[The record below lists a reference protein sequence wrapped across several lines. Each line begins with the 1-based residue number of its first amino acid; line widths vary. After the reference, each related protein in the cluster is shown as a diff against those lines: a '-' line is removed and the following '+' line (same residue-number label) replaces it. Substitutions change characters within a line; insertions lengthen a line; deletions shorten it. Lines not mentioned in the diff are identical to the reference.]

1 MLRTLRRQGAKV
13 LPSNSRV
20 RRRRTSSP
28 PQGPPASRP
37 VGGLRTLRILR
48 ENVSA
53 SSGSAPPAVGI
64 AARDFR
70 FEARI
75 RRKEVFVGA
84 KCNHAYRQCCARVR
98 SPLEA
103 SVQCEQSSALCT
115 SGAGSFQAVT
125 PLPPQAPEEESRPFT
140 PRYAYG
146 VFIPACYSSRPCV
159 FSALCAVLAA
169 LRSVLVSKATK
180 PSGQAGHSRPHSL
193 PAVGADSV
201 GIPLRCTRHRLRRGH
216 GARPDGR
223 EPSTF
228 DPGMGR
234 SVPDPGGSLPTH
246 NVGLFRCS
254 REPCVSLP
262 RRSRARRPPRCQ
274 TPSGATLHFVP
285 RPWLLGDSKPGCRPN
300 GIKNGNDITRI
311 TDPP

>member
-1 MLRTLRRQGAKV
+1 M
-13 LPSNSRV
+13 N
-20 RRRRTSSP
+20 
-28 PQGPPASRP
+28 
-37 VGGLRTLRILR
+37 
-48 ENVSA
+48 
-53 SSGSAPPAVGI
+53 
-64 AARDFR
+64 
-70 FEARI
+70 
-75 RRKEVFVGA
+75 EVFVGA
-84 KCNHAYRQCCARVR
+84 KCNHAYRQCYSRVR
-98 SPLEA
+98 SPQEA
-103 SVQCEQSSALCT
+103 SVQCGQSSALR
-115 SGAGSFQAVT
+115 SSAAGSFQAVT
-125 PLPPQAPEEESRPFT
+125 PLPPQAPSEESRPST
-140 PRYAYG
+140 PRYGSA
-146 VFIPACYSSRPCV
+146 VFKPACYSSRPCG

-180 PSGQAGHSRPHSL
+180 PSGQAGHSRPHPL

-262 RRSRARRPPRCQ
+262 RRSRARRPSRCQ

-285 RPWLLGDSKPGCRPN
+285 RPWLLGDSKPGCRPD